1 MNKCSLCGD
10 PVVHGITTC
19 GRCRSAQPEPLCAHQ
34 FEIAVVAL
42 DPAPD
47 IYRCTKCGAER
58 KHEKRELWSR
68 EQHMANAKED
78 ARMFGVGFVV
88 DGKRVS
94 PQSVVVVREPKDPSR
109 SIPERDLTKPAEQ
122 QGIFRKFQV
131 SRVDGSDVVGGKHFG
146 CRYFVLDLDHDQH
159 APAAMRA
166 YAAACASTHPELA
179 ADIDREFAPPP
190 STANSF
196 ENFWLRE
203 GTSLAWDEDRKRAAR
218 RIWDAARK

>member
-19 GRCRSAQPEPLCAHQ
+19 GRCRGAQPFTTKEVAAAFGVPIESLCAHQ

-58 KHEKRELWSR
+58 KHHKQPLVVSP

-94 PQSVVVVREPKDPSR
+94 PQSVVVVREPVASR
-109 SIPERDLTKPAEQ
+109 TPKVMTINDLARQHGSARNSGGE
-122 QGIFRKFQV
+122 GHGHDYFQFTV
-131 SRVDGSDVVGGKHFG
+131 RELHAFVAA
-146 CRYFVLDLDHDQH
+146 VLD
-159 APAAMRA
+159 
-166 YAAACASTHPELA
+166 ASN
-179 ADIDREFAPPP
+179 P
-190 STANSF
+190 SF
-196 ENFWLRE
+196 DDFWLRE
-203 GTSLAWDEDRKRAAR
+203 GPSLAWDEDRKRAAR